1 MEVWP
6 SLELLDAQNLRLET
20 EVDREGRHVKGG
32 CAQDPEIPLKQHA
45 LVHLSVGGKRKIH
58 SLPYADPNLLAC
70 RVMVIQ
76 HLHCTLQVWSASLK
90 VSMGVYALVHVF
102 FFCCVFFDTYV
113 ASFFC
118 LC

>member
-6 SLELLDAQNLRLET
+6 SLELVDAQNLRLET
-20 EVDREGRHVKGG
+20 EVAREGHHVKGG

-45 LVHLSVGGKRKIH
+45 LLHFSVGGKRKIH

-76 HLHCTLQVWSASLK
+76 HLHCMLQVSSASLK
-90 VSMGVYALVHVF
+90 VSMGSMRSSMYSSFVVF
-102 FFCCVFFDTYV
+102 F
-113 ASFFC
+113 
-118 LC
+118 